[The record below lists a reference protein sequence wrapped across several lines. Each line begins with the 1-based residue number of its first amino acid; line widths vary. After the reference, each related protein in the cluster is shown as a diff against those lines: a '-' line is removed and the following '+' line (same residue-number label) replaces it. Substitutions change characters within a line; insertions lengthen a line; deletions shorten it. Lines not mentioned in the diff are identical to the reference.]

1 MLDARVLAFAGIA
14 ALVTVTPGSDTM
26 LVIRSALVRG
36 RRAGLLTVLGV
47 CAGVFVHA
55 TASALGLSAVLVRSA
70 RAFDLV
76 KAAGAVYLVVLGVQ
90 SIRGALRGAPAAE
103 RPAARLDG
111 RRAFVE
117 GLANNVLNPKVAIF
131 YLAFLPQF
139 MRAGDPVLPRSIL
152 LAAIHFAES
161 AVWLA
166 LVAFFVARVRG
177 ALARPRVRGALEG
190 ATGLVLIGFGLKLAA
205 ARR

>member
-70 RAFDLV
+70 GAFDLV
-76 KAAGAVYLVVLGVQ
+76 KTAGAVYLVFLGVQ
-90 SIRGALRGAPAAE
+90 SIRTALRGGSPAAP
-103 RPAARLDG
+103 PAELLDA

-117 GLANNVLNPKVAIF
+117 GLLNNVLNPKVAVF

-139 MRAGDPVLPRSIL
+139 MTAGDPVLPRSIL
-152 LAAIHFAES
+152 LAGIHFAEA
-161 AVWLA
+161 AVWLT
-166 LVAFFVARVRG
+166 LVAVFVARIRG
-177 ALARPRVRGALEG
+177 ALARPRVRRALEG
-190 ATGLVLIGFGLKLAA
+190 VTGLVLIGFGLKLAT

>member
-70 RAFDLV
+70 GAFDLV
-76 KAAGAVYLVVLGVQ
+76 KTAGAVYLVFLGVQ
-90 SIRGALRGAPAAE
+90 SIRTALRGGSPAAP
-103 RPAARLDG
+103 PAELLDA

-117 GLANNVLNPKVAIF
+117 GLLNNVLNPKVAVF

-139 MRAGDPVLPRSIL
+139 MTAGDPVLTRSIL
-152 LAAIHFAES
+152 LAGIHFAEA
-161 AVWLA
+161 AVWLT
-166 LVAFFVARVRG
+166 LVAVFVARIRG
-177 ALARPRVRGALEG
+177 ALARPRVRRALEG
-190 ATGLVLIGFGLKLAA
+190 VTGLVLIGFGLKLAT

>member
-70 RAFDLV
+70 GAFDLV
-76 KAAGAVYLVVLGVQ
+76 KTAGAVYLVLLGVQ
-90 SIRGALRGAPAAE
+90 SIRTALRGGSPAAP
-103 RPAARLDG
+103 PAELLDA

-117 GLANNVLNPKVAIF
+117 GLLNNVLNPKVAVF

-139 MRAGDPVLPRSIL
+139 MTAGDPVLPRSIL
-152 LAAIHFAES
+152 LAGIHFAEA
-161 AVWLA
+161 AVWLT
-166 LVAFFVARVRG
+166 LVAVFVARIRG
-177 ALARPRVRGALEG
+177 ALARPRVRRALEG
-190 ATGLVLIGFGLKLAA
+190 VTGLVLIGFGLKLAT

>member
-1 MLDARVLAFAGIA
+1 MIDARVLAFAGIA
-14 ALVTVTPGSDTM
+14 ALITVTPGSDTM

-76 KAAGAVYLVVLGVQ
+76 KAAGAAYLVFLGVQ
-90 SIRGALRGAPAAE
+90 SIRSALRGAPATA
-103 RPAARLDG
+103 RPTEQLGG

-117 GLANNVLNPKVAIF
+117 GLLNNVLNPKVAVF

-139 MRAGDPVLPRSIL
+139 MTAGDPVLPRSIL
-152 LAAIHFAES
+152 LAAIHFVEA
-161 AVWLA
+161 AVWLT
-166 LVAFFVARVRG
+166 LVAFFVARLRG
-177 ALARPRVRGALEG
+177 ALARPRVRCALEG
-190 ATGLVLIGFGLKLAA
+190 ATGLVLVAFGVKLAA

>member
-76 KAAGAVYLVVLGVQ
+76 KTAGAVYLVFLGVQ
-90 SIRGALRGAPAAE
+90 SIRTALRGGSPAAPQAE
-103 RPAARLDG
+103 LLDA

-117 GLANNVLNPKVAIF
+117 GLLNNVLNPKVAVF

-139 MRAGDPVLPRSIL
+139 MTAGDPVLPRSIL
-152 LAAIHFAES
+152 LAGIHFAEA
-161 AVWLA
+161 AVWLT
-166 LVAFFVARVRG
+166 LVAVFVARIRA
-177 ALARPRVRGALEG
+177 ALARPRVRRALEG
-190 ATGLVLIGFGLKLAA
+190 VTGLVLIGFGLKLAT

>member
-76 KAAGAVYLVVLGVQ
+76 KTAGAVYLVFLGVQ
-90 SIRGALRGAPAAE
+90 SIRTALRGGSPAAP
-103 RPAARLDG
+103 PAELLDA

-117 GLANNVLNPKVAIF
+117 GLLNNVLNPKVAVF

-139 MRAGDPVLPRSIL
+139 MTAGDPVLPRSIL
-152 LAAIHFAES
+152 LAGIHFAEA
-161 AVWLA
+161 AVWLT
-166 LVAFFVARVRG
+166 LVAVFVARIRG
-177 ALARPRVRGALEG
+177 ALARPRVRRALEG
-190 ATGLVLIGFGLKLAA
+190 VTGLVLIGFGLKLAT

>member
-36 RRAGLLTVLGV
+36 RGAGLATVLGV

-55 TASALGLSAVLVRSA
+55 TASALGLSAVLVRAA
-70 RAFDLV
+70 RAFDVV
-76 KAAGAVYLVVLGVQ
+76 KAAGAIYLVFLGVQ
-90 SIRGALRGAPAAE
+90 SIRSALRGAPE
-103 RPAARLDG
+103 AARPTAQLDA

-117 GLANNVLNPKVAIF
+117 GLLNNVLNPKVAIF

-139 MRAGDPVLPRSIL
+139 MAAGDPVLARSIL
-152 LAAIHFAES
+152 LAGIHFTEA
-161 AVWLA
+161 AVWLT
-166 LVAFFVARVRG
+166 LVAFFVARLRG

-190 ATGLVLIGFGLKLAA
+190 ATGLVLIGFGVKLAT